1 MFRVK
6 IVKATPTVTL
16 TQNGTDVIATV
27 SGNVTGNV
35 TFYIRG
41 QNYTVDLENGNA
53 TLSNNLTYGNNY
65 IVATY
70 NGDKNYTDAF
80 AVENFEIAIITTDL
94 TVEATPEV
102 MVGKNTTITVTMTN
116 VTGGKVIIEVN
127 GYNYTVEINNN
138 GIATLTVSLPVN
150 EYTAHAYYLGDLEH
164 EACDNVSAVFKVLNK
179 TAPSVTIAD
188 VGNIEIDTNLTFTVT
203 TNSNA
208 TLVVRVNGE
217 VVNQSADGK
226 YRYNGT
232 VAKEY
237 NITASVAEN
246 DYYFKASNYTLF
258 NVYKHAS
265 EIASVVAAPENV
277 IAGKNTIVT
286 VTMANNESGKVMIE
300 IGGHNYTVEINNQHK
315 AVLVVALPAGNYTAH
330 AYYLGDDKY
339 NATDKVSAEFN
350 VTAKRNATVII
361 NAVSVVEIDGKLVF
375 NVTNST
381 PVVVTINDV
390 VYTPVNGN
398 YTFDAKVVGNY
409 TIVARSNE
417 TDDYYAGFDTK
428 VFSVVKRNST
438 VKVEANSINVTGTVK
453 INITA
458 PSDIDGIV
466 KVNVSGTVYAV
477 NIAGGHGTLELK
489 DLKEGPYTVNVT
501 YLEND
506 KYLSSANDTGFTVS
520 KLNATVHINAAN
532 STYDE
537 TETITVTVPGAEGNV
552 TIKLNDTKATSI
564 TQKLVDGKAV
574 FNITKLGAGNYTV
587 DVTYN
592 GNDIYNIN
600 DTESATFEVRKAD
613 PKLFILSFS
622 CVVYENGT
630 IEISI
635 NPETAGEKLNITVGD
650 VKYTDVV
657 IPGDGMLRF
666 ITDPLNEFKSYEVTV
681 EYAGDDNFA
690 ASVFKNSYHTTK
702 INTYGL
708 NISAMNITV
717 GDDEIIT
724 VEVPQHVDDVV
735 IWVNGEKYRNTS
747 FTDNKAKFNITG
759 LKQGIYTVTATVND
773 TEFDDRNFTAI
784 FTVNKT
790 SVPMNIT
797 IFNSASIYVGDT
809 VKVVVSVPKDVTEN
823 VTIEINSIRLTN
835 VTVNGNATFYVPSI
849 TYGNKTV
856 VAAYV
861 GDDKY
866 YYNSTTANFTVNK
879 RNSQVNVTAK
889 GNDVGGI
896 ATITVQVQSNAT
908 GYVTVNVNGTDYTI
922 SLNSTGTGSINITG
936 LGNGTYYVHATY
948 IGDDQYLTSENNTE
962 TFEMVKAVPVINI
975 DVDNVTYGTETVIVV
990 TVPGATGNVTIKI
1003 NDTDEGEFTLVNG
1016 KVTFNAGILGVE
1028 NYTVYV
1034 LYKGDDKYSAGSA
1047 SEKFNVSKATPT
1059 ITIEGITVDANTNAS
1074 VRVIINVDASGSL
1087 NITVN
1092 KKNYTAPIVGGVA
1105 VFTVDKLPV
1114 GKYDIVANYTGDANY
1129 NAKVETLVQGL
1140 EVIKVQ
1146 NYEINVTAVDVHVG
1160 ENTTI
1165 TIHVPKDATGT
1176 VTVWVNGTEKVNST
1190 IVDGVATVQ
1199 LNKTLS
1205 GRYVVNATL
1214 TDAKYADQTVYTT
1227 YWVSKVETP
1236 ITITVN
1242 NKDDIKVGDT
1252 VTITVDLPDDIV
1264 GEKVTIEINGKSYEQ
1279 VTGADGIAAFT
1290 VPSVTYGNKTVA
1302 AVYVGN
1308 NKYVNNA
1315 TTANF
1320 TVSKRAS
1327 QVDVTGDVIVVG
1339 ENATVTVNVTS
1350 GATGYVVVRVDGQNY
1365 TINLTQSRGSVTIT
1379 GLKNATYP
1387 ITATYLGDDKY
1398 LGNVSQTANVTVNK
1412 LPISI
1417 FVTDMNNEDKD
1428 VNLTPIIS
1436 GDDKIIVVQMNPQ
1449 INGFVTLIVEE
1460 VGSNN
1465 PKSYKVA
1472 IVNGRGQYVVSNLH
1486 NATYNIKAVFAGD
1499 DKYEAQN
1506 STVKQLMV
1514 NNIITNLTITI
1525 DKHIIFVGD
1534 KAVVSITLNQS
1545 INAVVTVKVNG
1556 ANHTVGLVNGK
1567 GDFTLANLT
1576 EGNYIINA
1584 VFAGD
1589 DRYVNS
1595 TSNTVKCNVTK
1606 IPTGLT
1612 VNATSAIVVGNDAVI
1627 NITLNETIDANVVLR
1642 VNGKEYNVAII
1653 GGFGNFTVANLP
1665 VGTYYI
1671 NATYAGSDK
1680 YIASTS
1686 QTVEMNVSK
1695 AGWEAR
1701 VIAQNAT
1708 VEENPSFVI
1717 TAPIDF
1723 DGNVSIKVDGVEYY
1737 DDVFKTLTEISKFE
1751 AGNYTANVTFY
1762 GDSKYANRTYLV
1774 NFTVFRI
1781 NSIIAVTIDDT
1792 TYPTK
1797 AVAQI
1802 TVSGYANGTVNIT
1815 VDGKQ
1820 FNGTVSNGV
1829 ANVDLTGLSAGS
1841 KEAKVEFTSTDKHNN
1856 DANASYKFIIIPNNS
1871 LIEIRDIKEVYKVG
1885 EDIEIKIVTYNSTG
1899 DVTISINGVYYD
1911 QFRPNP
1917 GSHEV
1922 CIDNLAAGN
1931 YTVTFVLEGD
1941 QNYTGYSTSA
1951 SFKVVKHQGEVNITV
1966 DKRYEIGSIFDIEIG
1981 NNTVVNVTINGV
1993 KYEVANGKVVIDT
2006 AKLAAG
2012 NYTVTATIF
2021 ENDKY
2026 YANITSETFEI
2037 FKHTAV
2043 IKNITVPSADVVMGK
2058 NATITVNM
2066 DNVTSGYVLIEVD
2079 GHNYTVAIVNKV
2091 ANLTV
2096 ELPVGNYTARAYF
2109 IENDKYYG
2117 NESAAVEFKVIG
2129 KLTPEIIITAPDVV
2143 KVGDTVNIT
2152 VKTNGYNLAVWIND
2166 VEQTVTDGNISF
2178 VVPSAGSYA
2187 VKATVTENDTMYAAS
2202 NFTVFD
2208 AVKNNA
2214 TLIIGEINAGLEHE
2228 LTITV
2233 TNITDGIVIIK
2244 VNNII
2249 VPDGKFTPMVSGVY
2263 TVTVESSETD
2273 KYYAGFNMTSFKL
2286 DVKDSPVIVIDA
2298 PDKVK
2303 VGDTVNIVVAS
2314 NGYNLTVWINGVKQ
2328 DIVDG
2333 NISYTVT
2340 TAGINTIVAKTTE
2353 NETVYAANKTVVF
2366 EAIKNNAT
2374 LIISE
2379 ITVVQVGGTVTIT
2392 VTNITD
2398 GEVNIKLNGVEIENN
2413 TQFTPALS
2421 GNYTV
2426 TVESKE
2432 TGKYL
2437 AGFNTT
2443 TFTVLKSCTAVDIT
2457 VDPIHEIESDFTIS
2471 ITNDTVVN
2479 VTINGKAYEVKDGKV
2494 VIDTTVLA
2502 AGNYTVTATIYESGK
2517 YLGNTTTKVFTIYK
2531 HEASISSIVSTPE
2544 VVVGENTT
2552 ITVAIANVASGTL
2565 LVEVAG
2571 HNYTVAINDY
2581 KAVLDVALPAG
2592 EYDVKAHFL
2601 GDDKYNATDL
2611 ENDTKFKVTGKSV
2624 PVVVINAPNTV
2635 EIGKELVFTVENST
2649 AVNVTI
2655 NGVEIPLVDGKYTF
2669 SPSEAGNYTI
2679 VARTVETDYY
2689 YAGFNTTVFNV
2700 AKHNSTVRIIADE
2713 TYMVGEAF
2721 NITIESNTVA
2731 NVTINGKP
2739 YTIVD
2744 GKVVI
2749 PAGELAAGEY
2759 IINAV
2764 VDESQYYNANRT
2776 SQKFTILKHDSTI
2789 IVSADP
2795 IKVDDVAIITIKVS
2809 GDVDA
2814 TVKVNVNGTN
2824 YTVDIKGGE
2833 GKLEIAGLK
2842 AGKYDVNVTYIEN
2855 GKYLSNSNKT
2865 EFTVSKINSKL
2876 EVEVV
2881 NTTLGKN
2888 ALINVT
2894 VEDDATGNVTVTIGD
2909 KIYVEG
2915 IVNGKANFIIPYLN
2929 VDEYEVTVTYNGDG
2943 KYLTNS
2949 TETKLSVTQSEEYS
2963 INVVDNGD
2971 GTLTVTVP
2979 GNATGNITVNINGT
2993 NYSANVTNGKAVVDI
3008 SNATPG
3014 SYNATV
3020 DYSGDND
3027 HTAKSTTVPITVPK
3041 YSTEMTIEVDNYKV
3055 GETVKVTV
3063 IVPKG
3068 IEGEVTIEIDGLTYS
3083 KAPENGKAVFEITD
3097 TLLAGDKTVTA
3108 TYAGDEKYLHNATTK
3123 DFTVSKNNAPFTIKA
3138 EAIDT
3143 DGNVRITVSDLPNDA
3158 TGYVIINIEGK
3169 EYSINITSG
3178 NETVVKMDAT
3188 GSYTAKATYLGDYK
3202 YLSNTSSATFKA
3214 SKSSTDVSVEV
3225 NDTYAGDEVTV
3236 KVTVPE
3242 DATGNITV
3250 KVGNTTKTVPA
3261 TGGEN
3266 IITISNVTKG
3276 TNDVNVTY
3284 AGDDKYDSKTIVK
3297 TITVITSINSDENL
3311 KRGWDSP
3318 FDFEAE
3324 FLAKDGSVL
3333 QNTEVKFEVNG
3344 KTYTVKTDSEGI
3356 ARLTD
3361 AHLAVGTH
3369 EVKSI
3374 NPQTGEEKTRNVT
3387 IVKRILENK
3396 DVTMDFADGSSYKV
3410 KVIGDDGNPVG
3421 AGEFVAIKVN
3431 GITYVAK
3438 TNAKGYAS
3446 LKLNL
3451 NPKSYTITA
3460 EYKNTKVSN
3469 KVKVK
3474 QTLKLVKKTVKVKK
3488 GKKIVLKA
3496 KLKWSNG
3503 KPIKG
3508 KKIVFKFKG
3517 KKYNAKTNK
3526 KGIAKVT
3533 IKKKS
3538 VLKKL
3543 KKGKKYKYTASYKK
3557 NTVKGKVK
3565 VKK

>member
-1 MFRVK
+1 M
-6 IVKATPTVTL
+6 
-16 TQNGTDVIATV
+16 
-27 SGNVTGNV
+27 
-35 TFYIRG
+35 
-41 QNYTVDLENGNA
+41 
-53 TLSNNLTYGNNY
+53 
-65 IVATY
+65 
-70 NGDKNYTDAF
+70 
-80 AVENFEIAIITTDL
+80 
-94 TVEATPEV
+94 
-102 MVGKNTTITVTMTN
+102 
-116 VTGGKVIIEVN
+116 
-127 GYNYTVEINNN
+127 
-138 GIATLTVSLPVN
+138 
-150 EYTAHAYYLGDLEH
+150 
-164 EACDNVSAVFKVLNK
+164 
-179 TAPSVTIAD
+179 
-188 VGNIEIDTNLTFTVT
+188 
-203 TNSNA
+203 
-208 TLVVRVNGE
+208 
-217 VVNQSADGK
+217 
-226 YRYNGT
+226 
-232 VAKEY
+232 
-237 NITASVAEN
+237 
-246 DYYFKASNYTLF
+246 
-258 NVYKHAS
+258 
-265 EIASVVAAPENV
+265 
-277 IAGKNTIVT
+277 
-286 VTMANNESGKVMIE
+286 
-300 IGGHNYTVEINNQHK
+300 
-315 AVLVVALPAGNYTAH
+315 
-330 AYYLGDDKY
+330 
-339 NATDKVSAEFN
+339 
-350 VTAKRNATVII
+350 
-361 NAVSVVEIDGKLVF
+361 
-375 NVTNST
+375 TNST

-1047 SEKFNVSKATPT
+1047 SEKFNVSKANST

-1129 NAKVETLVQGL
+1129 NARVETLVQGL

-1279 VTGADGIAAFT
+1279 VTGADGIATFT

-1365 TINLTQSRGSVTIT
+1365 TINLTQSRGFVTIT

-1412 LPISI
+1412 LSISI

-1460 VGSNN
+1460 VGNNN
-1465 PKSYKVA
+1465 PKFYKVA
-1472 IVNGRGQYVVSNLH
+1472 IVDGRGQYVLSNLYK
-1486 NATYNIKAVFAGD
+1486 ATYNIKAVFAGD

-1525 DKHIIFVGD
+1525 DKNIIFVGD
-1534 KAVVSITLNQS
+1534 KAVVSIILNQS

-1556 ANHTVGLVNGK
+1556 ANHTVGLQNGK

-1612 VNATSAIVVGNDAVI
+1612 VNATSAIVVGNDALI

-1680 YIASTS
+1680 YTDSTS

-1695 AGWEAR
+1695 ADWEAR

-1717 TAPIDF
+1717 TAPMDF

-1774 NFTVFRI
+1774 KFTVFRI

-1931 YTVTFVLEGD
+1931 YTVTVVLEGD
-1941 QNYTGYSTSA
+1941 QNYTEYSTSA
-1951 SFKVVKHQGEVNITV
+1951 SFKVVKQQGEVNITV
-1966 DKRYEIGSIFDIEIG
+1966 DERYEIGSVFDIEIG

-1993 KYEVANGKVVIDT
+1993 KYGVANGKVVIDT

-2012 NYTVTATIF
+2012 NYTVIATIY
-2021 ENDKY
+2021 ENGKYLGNVTDK
-2026 YANITSETFEI
+2026 TFEI
-2037 FKHTAV
+2037 VKHDSIIKSIVATPEV
-2043 IKNITVPSADVVMGK
+2043 IYGN
-2058 NATITVNM
+2058 NATVTVTM
-2066 DNVTSGYVLIEVD
+2066 GNVENGTMLIEIN
-2079 GHNYTVAIVNKV
+2079 GINYTVEISDRV
-2091 ANLTV
+2091 AVLNV
-2096 ELPVGNYTARAYF
+2096 ALPVGNYTARAYYL
-2109 IENDKYYG
+2109 ENDKYYG
-2117 NESAAVEFKVIG
+2117 NESAAVEFKVVG
-2129 KLTPEIIITAPDVV
+2129 KLTPEIIITAPEEV

-2152 VKTNGYNLAVWIND
+2152 VKTNGYNLTVWIND

-2187 VKATVTENDTMYAAS
+2187 VKATVSENDTMYAAS

-2249 VPDGKFTPMVSGVY
+2249 VPDGKFTPMVPGVY

-2286 DVKDSPVIVIDA
+2286 DIKDSPVIVIDA

-2303 VGDTVNIVVAS
+2303 VGDNVNITVAS

-2333 NISYTVT
+2333 KIAYTVT
-2340 TAGINTIVAKTTE
+2340 TAGINTIYAATTE
-2353 NETVYAANKTVVF
+2353 NETMYAATKTTVF
-2366 EAIKNNAT
+2366 EAVKNNAS
-2374 LIISE
+2374 LSINEIGVVKVGDE
-2379 ITVVQVGGTVTIT
+2379 ITITI
-2392 VTNITD
+2392 TNITN
-2398 GEVNIKLNGVEIENN
+2398 GEVTVKVDGIEV
-2413 TQFTPALS
+2413 TGGKFTPQAS

-2426 TVESKE
+2426 TVESAE
-2432 TGKYL
+2432 TGMYY

-2443 TFTVLKSCTAVDIT
+2443 TFNVVKHDSPVEIT
-2457 VDPIHEIESDFTIS
+2457 VESAYEIETRFNIL
-2471 ITNDTVVN
+2471 ITNATAVN
-2479 VTINGKAYEVKDGKV
+2479 VTINGKSYPVVDGKV
-2494 VIDTTVLA
+2494 LIDGDLA
-2502 AGNYTVTATIYESGK
+2502 AGNYTVTATIYESDN
-2517 YLGNTTTKVFTIYK
+2517 YVANSTTAEFTVYK
-2531 HEASISSIVSTPE
+2531 HSSSIADITVPS
-2544 VVVGENTT
+2544 ENVLYGKNAT
-2552 ITVAIANVASGTL
+2552 ITVNMGNVTSGTL
-2565 LVEVAG
+2565 IIEVGG
-2571 HNYTVAINDY
+2571 HNYTVDIVANVA
-2581 KAVLDVALPAG
+2581 KLDIVLPAG
-2592 EYDVKAHFL
+2592 TYTARAYFI
-2601 GDDKYNATDL
+2601 GDDKYNATASDSSA
-2611 ENDTKFKVTGKSV
+2611 E
-2624 PVVVINAPNTV
+2624 
-2635 EIGKELVFTVENST
+2635 FTVLDKKVPAISIIGVHDIEIENNITFTVNNETPVNVTVNGVKVDLKDGVYTYNANVAGT
-2649 AVNVTI
+2649 AVIAVTSAETDDYYAGYNTTTFNVFKHASTVKITVGDEYLVGEGFDILIESNTTAVVTI
-2655 NGVEIPLVDGKYTF
+2655 NGREYPV
-2669 SPSEAGNYTI
+2669 
-2679 VARTVETDYY
+2679 
-2689 YAGFNTTVFNV
+2689 
-2700 AKHNSTVRIIADE
+2700 
-2713 TYMVGEAF
+2713 
-2721 NITIESNTVA
+2721 
-2731 NVTINGKP
+2731 
-2739 YTIVD
+2739 VD

-2749 PAGELAAGEY
+2749 GENDLAAGVY
-2759 IINAV
+2759 IVTATV
-2764 VDESQYYNANRT
+2764 KESNYYNA
-2776 SQKFTILKHDSTI
+2776 SSDVKEFTILKRNST
-2789 IVSADP
+2789 VKATTDP
-2795 IKVDDVAIITIKVS
+2795 IKVGDVALITITAP
-2809 GDVDA
+2809 GDIDG
-2814 TVKVNVNGTN
+2814 TVKVNVNGAN
-2824 YTVDIKGGE
+2824 YTVDIRNGVGT
-2833 GKLEIAGLK
+2833 LEIKDLK
-2842 AGKYDVNVTYIEN
+2842 EGSYPVNVTYIEN
-2855 GKYLSNSNKT
+2855 DRYLANSNVTTIEVGKLTTPIIISADNITYGQVAIINVTLPENATGHVTITLNNASKAAAIINGTATAEFSNLDAGNYSVHVAYDGDDAYDAGAADGTFTVQKAEDILLDIEVSNIKYGQVEKIIVIVNATGNATIKVGNETYNDKVIENGKIVLEIPDLDAATYTVEVTYNGDENHNATVKT
-2865 EFTVSKINSKL
+2865 IEFTVEKVDPTLYIGTSDIIFGQVEQIK
-2876 EVEVV
+2876 VEVNAPGEV
-2881 NTTLGKN
+2881 TIKVYEGNTLIGSTTSKQLDLSELSVGQYRVEVAYDGGKN
-2888 ALINVT
+2888 YNNITKNATFKVISANESSIEVIDNGNKTLT
-2894 VEDDATGNVTVTIGD
+2894 VHLAENATGNVTVTID
-2909 KIYVEG
+2909 
-2915 IVNGKANFIIPYLN
+2915 GK
-2929 VDEYEVTVTYNGDG
+2929 DYNG
-2943 KYLTNS
+2943 
-2949 TETKLSVTQSEEYS
+2949 
-2963 INVVDNGD
+2963 
-2971 GTLTVTVP
+2971 TVE
-2979 GNATGNITVNINGT
+2979 NGT
-2993 NYSANVTNGKAVVDI
+2993 AIVDI
-3008 SNATPG
+3008 SGVTPG

-3020 DYSGDND
+3020 KYSGDEN
-3027 HTAKSTTVPITVPK
+3027 HSSKITIATVTVPK
-3041 YSTEMTIEVDNYKV
+3041 LAAPITIQVNNSLVD
-3055 GETVKVTV
+3055 ETVKV
-3063 IVPKG
+3063 IVTLPENIKNN
-3068 IEGEVTIEIDGLTYS
+3068 VTIEIDGVIYS
-3083 KAPENGKAVFEITD
+3083 KVAENGVATFEIEN
-3097 TLLAGDKTVTA
+3097 LKAGLKTVTA
-3108 TYAGDEKYLHNATTK
+3108 EYEGDDWYMYNETTNE
-3123 DFTVSKNNAPFTIKA
+3123 FTVSKHNVSFNVTADGVDAGETATIK
-3138 EAIDT
+3138 
-3143 DGNVRITVSDLPNDA
+3143 ITNLPEDA
-3158 TGYVIINIEGK
+3158 TGYVIIDVNGV
-3169 EYSINITSG
+3169 EYGLNITKTRELSIPI
-3178 NETVVKMDAT
+3178 TVAGDYTV
-3188 GSYTAKATYLGDYK
+3188 TAKYLGDDK
-3202 YLSNTSSATFKA
+3202 YLSNTSKTTFHAEK
-3214 SKSSTDVSVEV
+3214 VSGNVEV
-3225 NDTYAGDEVTV
+3225 EISNATTGGDLIV
-3236 KVTVPE
+3236 KVTVPS
-3242 DATGNITV
+3242 DAQGNVTV
-3250 KVGNTTKTVPA
+3250 KVGNETKVVNV

-3266 IITISNVTKG
+3266 TIVIPNMTEG
-3276 TNDVNVTY
+3276 THDVNVTY
-3284 AGDDKYDSKTIVK
+3284 SGDDKYDSKTVTQ
-3297 TITVITSINSDENL
+3297 TIYVTTSINAEDKL
-3311 KRGWDSP
+3311 TRGWNSDY
-3318 FDFEAE
+3318 DFEAE
-3324 FLAKDGSVL
+3324 FLDGQGHVL
-3333 QNTEVKFEVNG
+3333 ANAEVKFVING
-3344 KTYTVKTDSEGI
+3344 KTYTAKTDEKGI
-3356 ARLTD
+3356 ARVD
-3361 AHLAVGTH
+3361 ANLPVGTYD
-3369 EVKSI
+3369 VTCI
-3374 NPQTGEEKTRNVT
+3374 NPVTGQEVTKQVT
-3387 IVKRILENK
+3387 IVKRLLENK
-3396 DVTMDFADGSSYKV
+3396 DITMDFYDGTYYKV
-3410 KVIGDDGNPVG
+3410 KAIGDDGQPAP
-3421 AGEFVAIKVN
+3421 AGEYVAITVN
-3431 GITYVAK
+3431 GIKYAAVTDKNGIAK
-3438 TNAKGYAS
+3438 

-3451 NPKSYTITA
+3451 NPGKYTITA

-3469 KVKVK
+3469 KLTIK
-3474 QTLKLVKKTVKVKK
+3474 QTLKLVKKTVTVKK

-3503 KPIKG
+3503 KAIKG

-3517 KKYNAKTNK
+3517 KKYKAKTNK

-3543 KKGKKYKYTASYKK
+3543 KKGKKYSYTATYVK

-3565 VKK
+3565 IKK